1 MKICIS
7 RIDRMGDMILT
18 LPVIKS
24 IKIQNPNSE
33 IHVLASEKNAKVL
46 KNIKYIDK
54 ILLIGLNLSS
64 FIWMLN
70 QIQKT
75 KYDLFIN
82 FSPTFKSYILCFFS
96 KSHKKA
102 ALVFLSR
109 YRKSFFTKFLLK
121 IFTNYFCHFRYVV
134 DRFDRLENNQE
145 LHQTKM
151 MFNLIKKSQIKY
163 DENVLIDI
171 VLPSTKITFSKKKL
185 IVLHLSE
192 KWINPFYSEDNFLEL
207 ISLLTLKKY
216 SIVLTTDN
224 STKKKFSKIF
234 DKYKVI
240 SNKEFKKLKSINSHI
255 LILDNLDYD
264 SWTKIIYS
272 SYAVITPECG
282 CTHIS
287 AACKVPVNIIY
298 DPNNHPEAIHKEY
311 SPWKSKYNKFIFGEN
326 NLNKKLIVK
335 I

>member
-24 IKIQNPNSE
+24 IKIQNPDSV
-33 IHVLASEKNAKVL
+33 IHVLASKKNVKVL

-64 FIWMLN
+64 FISELN

-75 KYDLFIN
+75 KYDFFIN
-82 FSPTFKSYILCFFS
+82 FSPTFKSYIFCFFS
-96 KSHKKA
+96 KSNKKG

-109 YRKSFFTKFLLK
+109 YKKNFFNKFFLK

-134 DRFDRLENNQE
+134 DRFDRLEKNQE

-171 VLPSTKITFSKKKL
+171 VLPSTKITFSKKKM

-192 KWINPFYSEDNFLEL
+192 KWINLFYSEDDFLEL

-216 SIVLTTDN
+216 LIVLTTDN
-224 STKKKFSKIF
+224 STKKKFIKVY
-234 DKYKVI
+234 DKYKII
-240 SNKEFKKLKSINSHI
+240 SNKELEKLKSINNNI

-272 SYAVITPECG
+272 SYTVITPECG
-282 CTHIS
+282 CSHIS

-298 DPNNHPEAIHKEY
+298 DSNNHPEAIHKEY
-311 SPWKSKYNKFIFGEN
+311 SPWKSKYNKFIFSEN
-326 NLNKKLIVK
+326 NLNKKLILK